1 MMFRFDNPEYLWLLA
16 AVVILAIIRIL
27 TYYSQN
33 KRLRRFGDPKLIKL
47 LTPDVSRLR
56 QIVKFIILEIALTM
70 IIFSLARPQQANGVS
85 SEKRSS
91 IEAIIAI
98 DISNSMRATD
108 VKPSRLERAK
118 MMIEN
123 LLEDHV
129 NDKIGLVVFAGDAFL
144 QLPITS
150 DYVSA
155 KMFLDNIDPSM
166 ISYQGTDIA
175 AAINLASNCFTQQ
188 QHIGKAIIVITDGE
202 DHEGGVIESAHVAK
216 EKGQN
221 VYVLG
226 VGSIN
231 GAPIPDTSSENYMS
245 DQHGKIV
252 MSKLNEQMCK
262 EIAQAGGGAYIHID
276 NNPNAQRN
284 LNQELDKLEQ
294 GETITYSDYSELF
307 QYAAGIALL
316 LLIIEVCILN
326 RKNPLIKKIKLFD
339 K

>member
-1 MMFRFDNPEYLWLLA
+1 MFRFDNPEYLWLLA